1 MKTPIEGINRRKV
14 RHNEKGI
21 PGSDLKGLVHMALEK
36 MDIYYNSVAETYD
49 ERVRRA
55 TTDEDGY
62 IVRMVSAF
70 PMKENLNIVDIGA
83 STGLQLKPLLE
94 QSETLRATCVDC
106 SGKMLARLKKNLA
119 DYSGRVQAV
128 AANFFDHDFG
138 FEFYD
143 GAVAA
148 MALHYYS
155 EAQKLQLYK
164 NLRAGL
170 KKDGFF
176 LLTDKFAPT
185 QNYQDFCRS
194 EFERK
199 RAEAHQPEGHYYTF
213 TPLTVANEAA
223 LLFKAGFAEVQV
235 RWAKSNTAVLLATK

>member
-1 MKTPIEGINRRKV
+1 
-14 RHNEKGI
+14 
-21 PGSDLKGLVHMALEK
+21 

-49 ERVRRA
+49 DRVRRA

-62 IVRMVSAF
+62 IVRMAAAF
-70 PMKENLNIVDIGA
+70 PMKENLNIIDLGA
-83 STGLQLKPLLE
+83 GTGLQLKPLLE
-94 QSETLRATCVDC
+94 KEATLRATCVDC

-119 DYSGRVQAV
+119 DYSDRVQVVSAD
-128 AANFFDHDFG
+128 FFDHDFG

-143 GAVAA
+143 GATAT

-164 NLRAGL
+164 NLRVGI

-199 RAEAHQPEGHYYTF
+199 RTEARQPEGHYYTF

-235 RWAKSNTAVLLATK
+235 CWAKSNTAVLLATR

>member
-1 MKTPIEGINRRKV
+1 
-14 RHNEKGI
+14 
-21 PGSDLKGLVHMALEK
+21 MALEK

-49 ERVRRA
+49 DRVRRA

-62 IVRMVSAF
+62 IVRMAAAF
-70 PMKENLNIVDIGA
+70 PMKENLNIIDLGA
-83 STGLQLKPLLE
+83 GTGLQLKPLLE
-94 QSETLRATCVDC
+94 KEATLRATCVDC

-119 DYSGRVQAV
+119 DYSDRVQVVSAD
-128 AANFFDHDFG
+128 FFDHDFG

-143 GAVAA
+143 GATAT

-164 NLRAGL
+164 NLRVGI

-199 RAEAHQPEGHYYTF
+199 RTEARQPEGHYYTF

-235 RWAKSNTAVLLATK
+235 VCWAKSNTAVLLATR

>member
-1 MKTPIEGINRRKV
+1 
-14 RHNEKGI
+14 
-21 PGSDLKGLVHMALEK
+21 MALEK

-49 ERVRRA
+49 DRVRRA
-55 TTDEDGY
+55 TT
-62 IVRMVSAF
+62 AF
-70 PMKENLNIVDIGA
+70 PMKENLNIIDLGA
-83 STGLQLKPLLE
+83 GTGLQLKPLLE
-94 QSETLRATCVDC
+94 KEATLRATCVDC

-119 DYSGRVQAV
+119 DYSDRVQVVSAD
-128 AANFFDHDFG
+128 FFDHDFG

-143 GAVAA
+143 GATAT

-164 NLRAGL
+164 NLRVGI

-199 RAEAHQPEGHYYTF
+199 RTEARQPEGHYYTF

-235 RWAKSNTAVLLATK
+235 CWAKSNTAVLLATR

>member
-1 MKTPIEGINRRKV
+1 
-14 RHNEKGI
+14 
-21 PGSDLKGLVHMALEK
+21 MALEK

-49 ERVRRA
+49 DRVRRA

-62 IVRMVSAF
+62 IVRMAAAF
-70 PMKENLNIVDIGA
+70 PMKENLNIIDLGA
-83 STGLQLKPLLE
+83 GTGLQLKPLLE
-94 QSETLRATCVDC
+94 KEATLRATCVDC

-119 DYSGRVQAV
+119 DYSDRVQVVSAD
-128 AANFFDHDFG
+128 FFDHDFG

-143 GAVAA
+143 GATAT

-164 NLRAGL
+164 NLRVGI

-199 RAEAHQPEGHYYTF
+199 RTEARQPEGHYYTF

-223 LLFKAGFAEVQV
+223 LLFKAGAGVLGEIEHGGSARDAVSARRIAE
-235 RWAKSNTAVLLATK
+235 KTCNTAEIIIETI

>member
-1 MKTPIEGINRRKV
+1 M
-14 RHNEKGI
+14 
-21 PGSDLKGLVHMALEK
+21 
-36 MDIYYNSVAETYD
+36 
-49 ERVRRA
+49 
-55 TTDEDGY
+55 
-62 IVRMVSAF
+62 
-70 PMKENLNIVDIGA
+70 
-83 STGLQLKPLLE
+83 
-94 QSETLRATCVDC
+94 
-106 SGKMLARLKKNLA
+106 
-119 DYSGRVQAV
+119 QAV

-213 TPLTVANEAA
+213 YAAHRGERGGAA
-223 LLFKAGFAEVQV
+223 LQGRVRRGAGALGEIEHGGAA
-235 RWAKSNTAVLLATK
+235 RHKINALNGGGRPHGLDRPISVL

>member
-1 MKTPIEGINRRKV
+1 
-14 RHNEKGI
+14 
-21 PGSDLKGLVHMALEK
+21 MALEK

-49 ERVRRA
+49 DRVRRA

-62 IVRMVSAF
+62 IVRMAAAF
-70 PMKENLNIVDIGA
+70 PMKENLNIIDLGA
-83 STGLQLKPLLE
+83 GTGLQLKPLLE
-94 QSETLRATCVDC
+94 KEATLRATCVDC

-119 DYSGRVQAV
+119 DYSDRVQVVSAD
-128 AANFFDHDFG
+128 FFDHDFG

-143 GAVAA
+143 GATAT

-164 NLRAGL
+164 NLRVGI

-199 RAEAHQPEGHYYTF
+199 RTEARQPEGHYYTF

-235 RWAKSNTAVLLATK
+235 CWVKSNTAVLLATR

>member
-1 MKTPIEGINRRKV
+1 
-14 RHNEKGI
+14 
-21 PGSDLKGLVHMALEK
+21 MALEK

-49 ERVRRA
+49 ERVHRA

-62 IVRMVSAF
+62 IVRTVSAF
-70 PMKENLNIVDIGA
+70 PMQENLNIVDIGA
-83 STGLQLKPLLE
+83 GTGLQLKPLLE

-106 SGKMLARLKKNLA
+106 SSKMLSKLKKNLA
-119 DYSGRVQAV
+119 AYGDRVQTVTAD
-128 AANFFDHDFG
+128 FFDHDFG

-143 GAVAA
+143 GALSV

-155 EAQKLQLYK
+155 DVQKLQLYK
-164 NLRAGL
+164 NLRTGIKAG
-170 KKDGFF
+170 GFF

-194 EFERK
+194 EFDRK
-199 RAEAHQPEGHYYTF
+199 RNEARQPEGHYYTF

-235 RWAKSNTAVLLATK
+235 CWAKSNTAVLLATK

>member
-1 MKTPIEGINRRKV
+1 M
-14 RHNEKGI
+14 
-21 PGSDLKGLVHMALEK
+21 
-36 MDIYYNSVAETYD
+36 
-49 ERVRRA
+49 
-55 TTDEDGY
+55 
-62 IVRMVSAF
+62 
-70 PMKENLNIVDIGA
+70 
-83 STGLQLKPLLE
+83 
-94 QSETLRATCVDC
+94 DC

-119 DYSGRVQAV
+119 DYSDRVQVVSAD
-128 AANFFDHDFG
+128 FFDHDFG

-143 GAVAA
+143 GATAT

-164 NLRAGL
+164 NLRVGI

-199 RAEAHQPEGHYYTF
+199 RTEARQPEGHYYTF

-235 RWAKSNTAVLLATK
+235 CWAKSNTAVLATR

>member
-1 MKTPIEGINRRKV
+1 M
-14 RHNEKGI
+14 
-21 PGSDLKGLVHMALEK
+21 
-36 MDIYYNSVAETYD
+36 
-49 ERVRRA
+49 
-55 TTDEDGY
+55 
-62 IVRMVSAF
+62 
-70 PMKENLNIVDIGA
+70 
-83 STGLQLKPLLE
+83 
-94 QSETLRATCVDC
+94 DC

-119 DYSGRVQAV
+119 DYSDRVQVVSAD
-128 AANFFDHDFG
+128 FFDHDFG

-143 GAVAA
+143 GATAT

-164 NLRAGL
+164 NLRVGI

-199 RAEAHQPEGHYYTF
+199 RTEARQPEGHYYTF

-235 RWAKSNTAVLLATK
+235 CWGEIEHGGSARDAVSARRIAEKILRYGNHYRDHIGGKRRCSGGRSAVRLSFGVSPCRITSEKRKRGGRPYRLDRPLFLCYNHFVSKATILGRVFMTLFKHSTYS

>member
-1 MKTPIEGINRRKV
+1 MKTPIVGINRRKV

-70 PMKENLNIVDIGA
+70 PMKENLNIGDIGA
-83 STGLQLKPLLE
+83 GTGLQLKPLLE

-119 DYSGRVQAV
+119 DYSGR
-128 AANFFDHDFG
+128 
-138 FEFYD
+138 
-143 GAVAA
+143 
-148 MALHYYS
+148 